1 MIKHINKIAIEVL
14 RDRFPDYDWHSNHYD
29 EEYKM
34 IVKAIDLAKN
44 NESLHDVSG
53 CLDYESFSNTP
64 DAVSWV
70 NRNKDKT
77 LVTITSEQYG
87 VTVYYR

>member
-34 IVKAIDLAKN
+34 IVKALQQAKN
-44 NESLHDVSG
+44 NESLQLVV
-53 CLDYESFSNTP
+53 ESPQEAFDRGYTAGLN
-64 DAVSWV
+64 VG
-70 NRNKDKT
+70 KK
-77 LVTITSEQYG
+77 LVE
-87 VTVYYR
+87 